1 MLPILLVRERR
12 QRTYQGEDAIDGA
25 GEWPQPNRCEPPTA
39 AFCIHTQIA
48 YDGGVEFVEAPTFT
62 ALVAEYLEDDDYRA
76 LQLFL
81 ASDPEAG
88 DVIPGTGGFRKLRW
102 PDRRRGKGKRG
113 GLRVIYYHLAADAQI
128 WLITVYDKGE
138 MADLSAA
145 EKRQLKAALDAE
157 LARRAA
163 ARRPRRK

>member
-1 MLPILLVRERR
+1 VACGSSDAL
-12 QRTYQGEDAIDGA
+12 EDAIDGA

-76 LQLFL
+76 SQLFL

-88 DVIPGTGGFRKLRW
+88 DVIPGTGGFESC
-102 PDRRRGKGKRG
+102 D
-113 GLRVIYYHLAADAQI
+113 GLI
-128 WLITVYDKGE
+128 
-138 MADLSAA
+138 AA
-145 EKRQLKAALDAE
+145 EARASVAASE
-157 LARRAA
+157 
-163 ARRPRRK
+163 